1 MRKTPATNTPATKT
15 KVVQPKVVT
24 AKVVTAKV
32 VTPRVP
38 KPKNDSATDE
48 KERQYLNRIQILES
62 DQRQLKEEQMKM
74 SVAAALHEKE
84 LGWEQ
89 FDLKILRQDIDLYLE
104 SDPELVALEMKLT
117 VQKEKTDYLQSFL
130 KELANR
136 QYHIRDA
143 ILWRKFISGVN

>member
-1 MRKTPATNTPATKT
+1 MDMMKIRELISGD
-15 KVVQPKVVT
+15 VVI
-24 AKVVTAKV
+24 
-32 VTPRVP
+32 
-38 KPKNDSATDE
+38 NDEQLDIESLKIPQLYGKYLNIYQDE
-48 KERQYLNRIQILES
+48 KALYHSHNFQHKKLKRLKWEYYTGKLSE
-62 DQRQLKEEQMKM
+62 DQL
-74 SVAAALHEKE
+74 KE

-104 SDPELVALEMKLT
+104 SDSELVALEMKLT

>member
-1 MRKTPATNTPATKT
+1 MDMMKIRELISGD
-15 KVVQPKVVT
+15 VVI
-24 AKVVTAKV
+24 
-32 VTPRVP
+32 
-38 KPKNDSATDE
+38 NDEQLDIESLKIPQLYGKYLNIYQDE
-48 KERQYLNRIQILES
+48 KALYHSHNFQHKKLKRLKWEYYTGKLSE
-62 DQRQLKEEQMKM
+62 DQLKE
-74 SVAAALHEKE
+74 
-84 LGWEQ
+84 LGSEQ

>member
-1 MRKTPATNTPATKT
+1 MMKIRELISGD
-15 KVVQPKVVT
+15 VVI
-24 AKVVTAKV
+24 
-32 VTPRVP
+32 
-38 KPKNDSATDE
+38 NDEQLDIESLKIPQLYGKYLNIYQDE
-48 KERQYLNRIQILES
+48 KALYHSHNFHHKKLKRLKWEYYTGKLSE
-62 DQRQLKEEQMKM
+62 DQL
-74 SVAAALHEKE
+74 KE

>member
-1 MRKTPATNTPATKT
+1 MMKIRELISGD
-15 KVVQPKVVT
+15 VVI
-24 AKVVTAKV
+24 
-32 VTPRVP
+32 
-38 KPKNDSATDE
+38 NDEQLDIESLKIPQLYGKYLNIYQDE
-48 KERQYLNRIQILES
+48 KALYHSHNFQHKKLKRLKWEYYTGKLSE
-62 DQRQLKEEQMKM
+62 DQL
-74 SVAAALHEKE
+74 KE

-130 KELANR
+130 KELGNR

>member
-1 MRKTPATNTPATKT
+1 MDMMKIRELISGD
-15 KVVQPKVVT
+15 VVI
-24 AKVVTAKV
+24 
-32 VTPRVP
+32 
-38 KPKNDSATDE
+38 NDEQLDIEYLKIPQLYGKYLNIYQDE
-48 KERQYLNRIQILES
+48 KALYHSHNFQHKKLKRLKWEYYTGKLSE
-62 DQRQLKEEQMKM
+62 DQL
-74 SVAAALHEKE
+74 KE

>member
-1 MRKTPATNTPATKT
+1 MKRLKWEYYTGKL
-15 KVVQPKVVT
+15 
-24 AKVVTAKV
+24 
-32 VTPRVP
+32 
-38 KPKNDSATDE
+38 SE
-48 KERQYLNRIQILES
+48 
-62 DQRQLKEEQMKM
+62 DQL
-74 SVAAALHEKE
+74 KE